1 MEVDYTV
8 SLITNN
14 LYLTQWTMEA
24 DYKVPLIAN
33 NLHLSE

>member
-14 LYLTQWTMEA
+14 LYLTQWTMVP

>member
-1 MEVDYTV
+1 MEVDYKI